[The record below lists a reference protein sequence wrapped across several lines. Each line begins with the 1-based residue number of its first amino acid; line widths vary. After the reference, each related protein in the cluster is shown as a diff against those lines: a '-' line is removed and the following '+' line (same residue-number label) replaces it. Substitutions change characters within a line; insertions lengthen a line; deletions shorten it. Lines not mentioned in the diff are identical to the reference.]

1 MPNYSNL
8 KVRNGLKDY
17 GTMQWTQDDMTKI
30 TLSWKWKRT
39 GNLLRIWIN
48 CQVELSIENILL
60 ALQYLNVEY
69 GFSLF
74 VGWSSK
80 SLANFDQ
87 QPGHSLIMLFSST
100 YVHIWAQG
108 NVFKLRVDDFAKV
121 LADLAQQK
129 VVLGRPT
136 GKDTLCKFLHFQN
149 DLDSPFLDCSVHLWI
164 GFIFDVI
171 QICRYFYCC
180 QNIIQPDHLLF
191 SVAPLQDKTLEWKS
205 PDLPQKCFIFILFY
219 LIPDLEVF
227 YFS

>member
-1 MPNYSNL
+1 MAFSEYPNFKNL
-8 KVRNGLKDY
+8 NK
-17 GTMQWTQDDMTKI
+17 
-30 TLSWKWKRT
+30 LSGRIIYWEHSSCSAISER
-39 GNLLRIWIN
+39 LIWI
-48 CQVELSIENILL
+48 SP
-60 ALQYLNVEY
+60 
-69 GFSLF
+69 S

-164 GFIFDVI
+164 GAFFDVI
-171 QICRYFYCC
+171 QIYRYFYYC
-180 QNIIQPDHLLF
+180 QNII
-191 SVAPLQDKTLEWKS
+191 
-205 PDLPQKCFIFILFY
+205 
-219 LIPDLEVF
+219 
-227 YFS
+227 